1 MKNPGVRA
9 HPMLAAFFFVAL
21 GLCMAA
27 PAKAQQEIPPPQGK
41 GPVVVVV
48 SGAMGAAAY
57 LAPARRIAALGYDV
71 VLVDGNAVKGSQG
84 AALKAVVQ
92 NAPNAPHGL
101 PGKVGMVGFSLGGGM
116 ALFYASRWP
125 DLVSVI
131 VAWYPATSMI
141 GGIPVFVG
149 KIKVPVLMF
158 AGVEDSYHNCCLI
171 TTARQLAEAATV
183 QNAPLQLIT
192 YPNVGHDFVLAGAAY
207 APSAAS
213 DSWRRATAELAQ
225 YLRH

>member
-1 MKNPGVRA
+1 
-9 HPMLAAFFFVAL
+9 MLAAFFFLVL
-21 GLCMAA
+21 GLSMAA

-57 LAPARRIAALGYDV
+57 LAPARRIAVLGYDV
-71 VLVDGNAVKGSQG
+71 ILVDGNAMKGTQG

-92 NAPNAPHGL
+92 NAQNAPHGL

-116 ALFYASRWP
+116 ALFYASQWP

-141 GGIPVFVG
+141 GGIPVFVS

-158 AGVEDSYHNCCLI
+158 AGVEDNYHDCCLI
-171 TTARQLAEAATV
+171 TTARQLAVAATA

-192 YPNVGHDFVLAGAAY
+192 YPNAGHDFVLPGVAY